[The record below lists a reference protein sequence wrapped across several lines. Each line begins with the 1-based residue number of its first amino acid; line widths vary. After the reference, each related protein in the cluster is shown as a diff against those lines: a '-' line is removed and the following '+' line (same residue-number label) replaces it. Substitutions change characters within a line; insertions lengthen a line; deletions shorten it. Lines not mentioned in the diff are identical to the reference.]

1 MSRLPGTSGRSIARI
16 LAGPLVLVGLW
27 QAGMGALACSSDSSS
42 TPADSGRI
50 DCPFVRD
57 QTNCWRT
64 FVAKVDVCLGQ
75 GDGGTF
81 ATPGLLD
88 DAGRTCDYAA
98 RSIVAT
104 GSQALDQPQTG
115 TDPLQRDFTVSKDGR
130 ACLAVHQSG
139 KTVTLVS
146 EGTTLAYQGGDGTMQ
161 LTCADGRVLEGRA
174 SELLDCVTASGG
186 LPGYAYRNTSKTAF
200 FSLLGMNGP
209 AYDCARNTDAATD

>member
-1 MSRLPGTSGRSIARI
+1 MSRLPGSSGSIARV

-57 QTNCWRT
+57 QSNCWRT

-81 ATPGLLD
+81 ASPGLLD

-104 GSQALDQPQTG
+104 GSQALDQPQSG
-115 TDPLQRDFTVSKDGR
+115 ADPLQRDFTVSKDGR

-139 KTVTLVS
+139 KTVTFVS
-146 EGTTLAYQGGDGTMQ
+146 EGTTLAYKGGDGTMQ
-161 LTCADGRVLEGRA
+161 LTCADGRVLEGSA
-174 SELLDCVTASGG
+174 SELLDCVTAGGG
-186 LPGYAYRNTSKTAF
+186 LPGYAYRNTSTTAF